1 MKYKLIAIPAQD
13 TLSCEMF
20 QRLALSFGYQ
30 WGNDGP
36 NVKRVDPLKWLSFDP
51 NVMLIEAYE
60 KKSID
65 AEYAVATNSADLLK
79 LLSNPP
85 PLNKSLVSPSGA
97 CTAEIQSNGWVKF
110 GASGKSIVVER
121 EIVKVAA
128 DALGY
133 TQKAVAPLVKFEY
146 PETARGGLPK
156 LRFVRLVSLDD
167 TYLKGYEVEK
177 PSSVA
182 IGEFKNFVRNRILD
196 GGKVE
201 IVKFSM

>member
-13 TLSCEMF
+13 TLSCEMS

-51 NVMLIEAYE
+51 NVMLIESYE
-60 KKSID
+60 KKDID
-65 AEYAVATNSADLLK
+65 ADYVVAGNSSDLLK
-79 LLSNPP
+79 WLSNPP
-85 PLNKSLVSPSGA
+85 PLSKPLVSPSGA
-97 CTAEIQSNGWVKF
+97 CTAEIQANGWVKF
-110 GASGKSIVVER
+110 GVTGKSIIVER

-133 TQKAVAPLVKFEY
+133 TQKSVAPLVKFEY

-156 LRFVRLVSLDD
+156 LRFVRLTSLDD

-177 PSSVA
+177 PSSIAV
-182 IGEFKNFVRNRILD
+182 GEFKNFVRNRILN

-201 IVKFSM
+201 LVKFSM